1 MNFFLFIFFALLVFV
16 TIGMLVVFYY
26 VRKGIR
32 FFRRMSNGEMTE
44 EEFQHLANKHF
55 RGSTKDGDNFD
66 KDYFKGHAW
75 QRGANRQQQS
85 AQHVRTTRTANGV
98 TIVDRRN
105 PDDIE
110 KKIFTK
116 DEGEYVDFTD

>member
-44 EEFQHLANKHF
+44 EEFDLWWSVIMESKKEDTMAKA
-55 RGSTKDGDNFD
+55 SDTE
-66 KDYFKGHAW
+66 A
-75 QRGANRQQQS
+75 
-85 AQHVRTTRTANGV
+85 AQAVLQAAA
-98 TIVDRRN
+98 
-105 PDDIE
+105 
-110 KKIFTK
+110 
-116 DEGEYVDFTD
+116 DFTGYDLTF